1 MSEARVVE
9 ALRKHGLEEIITFG
23 NGPARLEEAA
33 KLRGIEPR
41 DIVKTLVVRRAD
53 DDYLF
58 VLVPV
63 TASSVG
69 PSCTAVA
76 RRPAPVDAGRADC
89 LRGHRLPTWHHHAVR
104 RQPRPGPVIADS
116 AMLGRRISMGG
127 GAPGVSIS
135 LAADSMIG
143 APGRH
148 RGRHQRLD
156 LAAQS

>member
-9 ALRKHGLEEIITFG
+9 ALRKHGLEEIITRH
-23 NGPARLEEAA
+23 GPARSLEEAA

-58 VLVPV
+58 VLVPGDREFSWPKLRQLLGVQRLSMPDAQTAFEV
-63 TASSVG
+63 TGYQRGTITPFGAS
-69 PSCTAVA
+69 
-76 RRPAPVDAGRADC
+76 
-89 LRGHRLPTWHHHAVR
+89 HAW
-104 RQPRPGPVIADS
+104 PVIADS

-143 APGRH
+143 ALGATVA
-148 RGRHQRLD
+148 D
-156 LAAQS
+156 ISD